1 MREEKTQKWLVGER
15 ITKPGRGLS
24 PPGSLWP
31 RDAVS
36 PGLKNESLSLQIWLC
51 RSRSPGSGGSQ
62 SGGVGKVWRHSWL
75 SHLGR
80 GKFLA
85 SGGKG
90 QGCHSTSYHA
100 QDSPPRYPFWVLN
113 LPPAHGRERQ
123 DEQASPRSGAS
134 SKSIT

>member
-36 PGLKNESLSLQIWLC
+36 PGLKNKSLSLQIWLC

-90 QGCHSTSYHA
+90 QDATPHPTMHRTAPLGTLSGSSTS
-100 QDSPPRYPFWVLN
+100 PPPMAGKDKTSR
-113 LPPAHGRERQ
+113 LPP
-123 DEQASPRSGAS
+123 GAVLPARA
-134 SKSIT
+134 